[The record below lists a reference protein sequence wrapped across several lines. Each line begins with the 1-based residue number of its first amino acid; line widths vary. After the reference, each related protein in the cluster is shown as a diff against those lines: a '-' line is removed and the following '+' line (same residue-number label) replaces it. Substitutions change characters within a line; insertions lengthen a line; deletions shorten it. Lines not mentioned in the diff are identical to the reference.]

1 MFTTYSHPVAVVLAS
16 WLETRN
22 QLEKRQEKNEFYFQ
36 FSKKNSLDGKNEGR
50 VSMLKRRRV
59 EKIQANQIRPIKS
72 CTITLRWWLA
82 KDPELTELA
91 CS

>member
-50 VSMLKRRRV
+50 VSMLKRRHV
-59 EKIQANQIRPIKS
+59 EKILVNQIRPIES
-72 CTITLRWWLA
+72 RTIRLNW
-82 KDPELTELA
+82 
-91 CS
+91 

>member
-22 QLEKRQEKNEFYFQ
+22 QLENRQEKNEFNFQ

-59 EKIQANQIRPIKS
+59 EKILANQIRPIES
-72 CTITLRWWLA
+72 CTITLRW
-82 KDPELTELA
+82 
-91 CS
+91 